1 MSPAQ
6 QRACDSLLAR
16 YGVPFT
22 TTPID
27 FPAVFG
33 RIAPVVLEIGFG
45 MGETTAEIAKAHPE
59 IDFLGIEV
67 HLPGV
72 GALLQRIEASSLA
85 NLRLIRHDAVEVVA
99 AMIPRASLSAI
110 HVYFP
115 DPWPKK
121 RHHKRRMLSATFV
134 HALVERLRPGG
145 YVHVATDW
153 EPYADEILATLSAQ
167 SRLQNTVEG
176 FAPRPPWRPLTKFER
191 RGLKLGHRVFDLVFV
206 RR

>member
-1 MSPAQ
+1 VEAPSPRLRPIRSYVLRQGRISAAQ
-6 QRACDSLLAR
+6 QRACNNLLAR

-22 TTPID
+22 ATPID

-45 MGETTAEIAKAHPE
+45 MGETTAEIASAHPD

-72 GALLQRIEASSLA
+72 GALLKRIEASSLV
-85 NLRLIRHDAVEVVA
+85 NLRLIRRDAVEVVA

-134 HALVERLRPGG
+134 HALAERLRSGG
-145 YVHVATDW
+145 YLHVATEWD
-153 EPYADEILATLSAQ
+153 P
-167 SRLQNTVEG
+167 
-176 FAPRPPWRPLTKFER
+176 
-191 RGLKLGHRVFDLVFV
+191 
-206 RR
+206 